1 MTTGPS
7 VKDRRAQALAAVTA
21 PGRPFELTEEEVR
34 GHRMQVFR
42 HRRRSLGQVLNDSA
56 DFGDREYLVSG
67 DLRLT
72 FSEHHTRVASV
83 SRMLTEEYGVVK
95 GDRIAIFAANSAE
108 WVMTFWAAT
117 SIGAVVVGMNAMWSA
132 REAAYALELCT
143 PALIVADEKRRTLL
157 DAPGVP
163 VLSTETDIPRL
174 SLAVADPET
183 PDTEID
189 EDNPAVIIFTSGT
202 TGRPKGATH
211 SHRNVIAAA
220 DYFGVNDAASAEMGI
235 PRPEQRRV
243 LLIAPLFHMMSLHNL
258 VVPRLV
264 FGDAV
269 IVYPGKFDIDRA
281 LRLIEA
287 ERVTQWGMVPTMATR
302 LVGHGDL
309 SSYDLSS
316 LTAISL
322 GTAPSSPGLKAALRE
337 MLPVAAA
344 SLGTTY
350 GLTESSSAAT
360 IASAAD
366 LERYEDSVG
375 TPVVTMQVEIRDR
388 DGVPVP
394 DGVEG
399 EIHLRGPLVM
409 LGYWN
414 DPEATAKA
422 LDAEGWL
429 RTGDIGVMIDGHLR
443 IRSRRSDLIIRA
455 GENVYPAEVEAVLLE
470 HPDVRDCAVVGAP
483 HEDLGQEVA
492 AVVVTAGDI
501 SESDLDD
508 FMRERIARY
517 KVPSRWVLTQDDLPR
532 NATGKVV
539 RHRLG
544 EFIEPGAKS

>member
-1 MTTGPS
+1 MTTYPT
-7 VKDRRAQALAAVTA
+7 VQDRRARALEAVTA

-34 GHRMQVFR
+34 GHRMQVFQN
-42 HRRRSLGQVLNDSA
+42 RRRALGELLVESA
-56 DFGDREYLVSG
+56 TFGDREYLVSG
-67 DLRLT
+67 DLRLS
-72 FSEHHTRVASV
+72 FAEHHRRVASI
-83 SRMLTEEYGVVK
+83 SRTLVDEYGVTK
-95 GDRIAIFAANSAE
+95 GDRVAIFAANSAE
-108 WVMTFWAAT
+108 WVITFWAAT
-117 SIGAVVVGMNAMWSA
+117 SIGAIVVAMNAMWSR
-132 REAAYALELCT
+132 REAADSIELCT
-143 PALIVADEKRRTLL
+143 PVLIVADEKRRELL
-157 DAPGVP
+157 DDPGMP

-174 SLAVADPET
+174 ALADAHAEVPA
-183 PDTEID
+183 TEID
-189 EDNPAVIIFTSGT
+189 EDDPAVIIFTSGT

-220 DYFGVNDAASAEMGI
+220 DYFGVNDAANAEIGL

-243 LLIAPLFHMMSLHNL
+243 LLVAPLFHMMSLHNL
-258 VVPRLV
+258 VVPRLA

-269 IVYPGKFDIDRA
+269 IVYPGKFDVDRA

-287 ERVTQWGMVPTMATR
+287 ERVTQWGMVPTMANR
-302 LVGHGDL
+302 LLRHGDL

-322 GTAPSSPGLKAALRE
+322 GTAPSSPGMKAELRE
-337 MLPVAAA
+337 LLPVAAA

-360 IASAAD
+360 IATAAD

-375 TPVVTMQVEIRDR
+375 KPVMTMQVQIRDR
-388 DGVPVP
+388 AGAPVP
-394 DGVEG
+394 DGTEG

-414 DPEATAKA
+414 DPDATWKA
-422 LDAEGWL
+422 LDADGWL

-470 HPDVRDCAVVGAP
+470 HPGVRDCAVVGAA
-483 HEDLGQEVA
+483 HEDLGHEVA
-492 AVVVTAGDI
+492 AVVVTAGDVAA
-501 SESDLDD
+501 EELDD

-517 KVPSRWVLTQDDLPR
+517 KVPSRWVLTDSDLPR

-544 EFIEPGAKS
+544 EFFTP